1 MGIMDELAQMPVQR
15 KTYFVQA
22 ENAFL
27 RNSAYTS
34 NEIRVFLILC
44 TYAGVKAHCFPG
56 QNGIAKHMG
65 ISRNRVNQILKD
77 LEKKNGVFIL
87 NTKGK
92 NNSKG
97 NNIYFLAEIDKH
109 TGFFIPESLS
119 EYKRKYNNF

>member
-1 MGIMDELAQMPVQR
+1 MDIMDELAQMPVQR

-34 NEIRVFLILC
+34 NEIRVYLILC

-77 LEKKNGVFIL
+77 LEKKNGIAFYHLIRKTL
-87 NTKGK
+87 SPQKSTKQ
-92 NNSKG
+92 S
-97 NNIYFLAEIDKH
+97 
-109 TGFFIPESLS
+109 SQ
-119 EYKRKYNNF
+119 